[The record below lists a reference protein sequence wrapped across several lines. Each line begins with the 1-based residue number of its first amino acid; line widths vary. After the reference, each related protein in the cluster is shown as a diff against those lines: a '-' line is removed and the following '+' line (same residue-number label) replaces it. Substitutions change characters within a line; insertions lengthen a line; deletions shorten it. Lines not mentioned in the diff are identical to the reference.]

1 MFRTRESSNAIVS
14 ATLYSVRRTIPA
26 LARSAQFTSQP
37 SFKALGTRRYRE
49 QRERRNVRVASRLS
63 CAFATRMARCALQF
77 PLLAVVCDGFAV
89 GRRSI
94 WHDGRS
100 RALSNCCS
108 WVRGRAAG
116 IGALLHGWRRYDWSF
131 GMVGA
136 AVVGV
141 VLRWSVVLEVHARC
155 SSRVASLA
163 GTARCPRPRRCFG
176 GEQCLCPRAVA
187 LLRFALHCGRC
198 AAVAVQCE
206 FCKAL
211 PTSARALVVD
221 GSIGVRGT

>member
-1 MFRTRESSNAIVS
+1 MSICRMAFAPDLRAFLRAEGRMFRTRESSNAIVS

-100 RALSNCCS
+100 RALSNCCI

-116 IGALLHGWRRYDWSF
+116 IGALLHGGRHDGCF
-131 GMVGA
+131 GMVGVA
-136 AVVGV
+136 MIGV
-141 VLRWSVVLEVHARC
+141 VL
-155 SSRVASLA
+155 
-163 GTARCPRPRRCFG
+163 
-176 GEQCLCPRAVA
+176 
-187 LLRFALHCGRC
+187 
-198 AAVAVQCE
+198 
-206 FCKAL
+206 
-211 PTSARALVVD
+211 
-221 GSIGVRGT
+221 